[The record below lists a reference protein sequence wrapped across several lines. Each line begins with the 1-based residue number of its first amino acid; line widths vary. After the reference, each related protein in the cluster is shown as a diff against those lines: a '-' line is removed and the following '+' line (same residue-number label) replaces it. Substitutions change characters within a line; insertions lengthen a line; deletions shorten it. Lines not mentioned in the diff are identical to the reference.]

1 MSFRKTRKTGKAPAD
16 KRPAKDAKGPAKA
29 AKKPQKPRRKPEAR
43 DTDDGA
49 DMNDPNRVFTDAEDR
64 QIKGFGQSNWSNLT
78 INNAVHAL
86 LSKSKD
92 RPLLELAKEFCIW
105 AKKSICAPNRPN
117 AYERWGA
124 TIKRSFAS
132 FDERKAASASSHIT
146 KWCKTQAK
154 DLASQKLYEPSQAER
169 FLMRDI
175 MELWF
180 HWMRSDKLVRREAVL
195 YSAITFFTGA
205 RAIEVSKLHIEDLYF
220 AQSGAA
226 LVCPVRE
233 SKTNVFKNI
242 PERLTMVFVPEC
254 PIDFK
259 ALFLEI
265 KGHRTSGKL
274 FQACKNRRTLCYHYG
289 VGAMELGWSRTPSG
303 HSGRTTAI
311 TMGIAVGVPRTDLEI
326 MFRWKSGSEMY
337 RRYRSV
343 HMECSQAGAPAMV
356 ARALVGSLYS
366 GPLGTP
372 APVDRL
378 ALKDDN
384 VDLGWYKQTI
394 TKIQATVKIESGL
407 SGAKVPKTEPSEEDP
422 NLPHT
427 SSAVV
432 PYRTPAQTV
441 ALATSRIDD
450 AQPMHQHA
458 LGSPI
463 HRVRLSPTLAIEGS
477 PSTSSSRA
485 IEEVIPSATICPVQ
499 QASLPTPSPKRAVQI
514 PKARP
519 KPAKRTTKQSR
530 PVTVP
535 SLLLKQLENMLG

>member
-1 MSFRKTRKTGKAPAD
+1 MSSRKTRKTGKAPAD
-16 KRPAKDAKGPAKA
+16 KKPAKQAKRSTTV
-29 AKKPQKPRRKPEAR
+29 AKKPQKPRKKPGSH

-49 DMNDPNRVFTDAEDR
+49 DMNDPNRIFTDAEDR
-64 QIKGFGQSNWSNLT
+64 KIKGFGQSNWSNLT
-78 INNAVHAL
+78 IANAVHAL
-86 LSKSKD
+86 LSKSKE

-105 AKKSICAPNRPN
+105 TKKSICAPNRPN

-132 FDERKAASASSHIT
+132 FDERKAASASNHIT

-259 ALFLEI
+259 ALFWEI
-265 KGHRTSGKL
+265 KGNRSSGRL

-366 GPLGTP
+366 GPIGTP

-378 ALKDDN
+378 ALKDEN

-407 SGAKVPKTEPSEEDP
+407 SGAKAPKTEPGEEDP

-432 PYRTPAQTV
+432 PYRAPAQTV
-441 ALATSRIDD
+441 VPTTSRINNT
-450 AQPMHQHA
+450 QPMLKQA
-458 LGSPI
+458 LGASI
-463 HRVRLSPTLAIEGS
+463 QQVGQNPTLAIEGPPSAS
-477 PSTSSSRA
+477 PSRT
-485 IEEVIPSATICPVQ
+485 IEEVIPSATIRPEQ
-499 QASLPTPSPKRAVQI
+499 QASLPTPSPKRAIHV
-514 PKARP
+514 PRARP
-519 KPAKRTTKQSR
+519 KPAKRTTKQPR
-530 PVTVP
+530 PVKIP
-535 SLLLKQLENMLG
+535 ALLLQQLENKLG